1 MNVGTEEWVNT
12 KKLIVQILSGTS
24 DANIAFS
31 DLIALLQYLGFEMR
45 IKGSHH
51 IFRKQGIEE
60 KPNLQK
66 EGNKAKPYQVKQI
79 RNIILKYKLGV
90 NDDE

>member
-1 MNVGTEEWVNT
+1 MGKYE
-12 KKLIVQILSGTS
+12 KLIFQILSGTS

-31 DLIALLQYLGFEMR
+31 DLINLLQHLGFDMR

-51 IFRKQGIEE
+51 IFRKAGVEE
-60 KPNLQK
+60 KPNFQK

-79 RNIILKYKLGV
+79 RNIILKYKMGV
-90 NDDE
+90 SDDK